1 MANATTTK
9 TITTY
14 TLELTA
20 DEAETV
26 QALCAY
32 TSAKATNGAASS
44 PKKHAKSV
52 YDALTGAGLSWYDN
66 KVSNLVTTRLYGDPG
81 VRFLN
86 YPAGK
91 DNS

>member
-1 MANATTTK
+1 MANATTKTEVTK
-9 TITTY
+9 Y
-14 TLELTA
+14 TLELTKA
-20 DEAETV
+20 EAETV

-32 TSAKATNGAASS
+32 TSAKNGADNS
-44 PKKHAKSV
+44 PKKHAKNV
-52 YDALTGAGLSWYDN
+52 YDALTKAGLSWYDN
-66 KVSNLVTTRLYGDPG
+66 KVSPLVTARLYGDPG